1 MSELRGP
8 YVHEATLRLATGLDP
23 AAVGAAVTVELCG
36 DWEHEGGCRWPHNNE
51 IEVEGDGRTASFR
64 TLFISAPVEADELHE
79 RIAKALRAS
88 PEWVVTQSGP
98 RALTSGEME
107 LAARLAMTPPP
118 TS

>member
-1 MSELRGP
+1 MSEQRGP

-51 IEVEGDGRTASFR
+51 IEVEDHGRTASFR
-64 TLFISAPVEADELHE
+64 TLFISPSVEADELHE
-79 RIAKALRAS
+79 RIANALRAS

-98 RALTSGEME
+98 RTLEPGELD

-118 TS
+118 T